1 MFLNRA
7 SSLPLVIIAMLTF
20 PALSCT
26 HNLPGKSSTSMGD
39 AASAVG
45 ADLASPPVATVHNDS
60 ARDTTTVGEPAP
72 VAHIER
78 HVTSIHG
85 MDLVDNYHWLRQRDD
100 PRVISYLTA
109 ENAFTE
115 ATMAHT
121 QGMQETLY
129 QEMVGRIQE
138 NDLSVPTPIDQFFYY
153 TRSVEGSQYPIYCR
167 KRGSLDAT
175 EEILLDVNQLAEGH
189 DYFRIASFE
198 VSPDHRLL
206 AYSFDTAGS
215 ERYTLRVKELSTGK
229 LLADIVE
236 NTTYGLEWGNDNRTL
251 FYVVSDAANRPYQL
265 KRHHLGQPATNDEVL
280 YHEEDERF
288 FVSLSKSRSRRFL
301 FASSDSAITSEVYF
315 LDADRP
321 EGPLHLFAERRQ
333 GIEYSLDH
341 QGDHFFVRTNE
352 EAKNFKLLRTPIDA
366 IGRDHWREVIAQRA
380 DTKLEWIEPFAR
392 FLVVVER
399 HRGLRRFEVR
409 PIDGEAHYI
418 AMPEPVYTV
427 FPSDNRQYDTDKLR
441 FRYTSLVTPWS
452 VFDYNL
458 AERTRE
464 LLKQTEVRGG
474 YDPSEYNS
482 ERIFATA
489 SDGTRIPISLVYK
502 RGTRAAGPA
511 PLWLSGY
518 GSYGASSEPY
528 FSSARLSILDRGFI
542 YAIAHIRGGGEMGER
557 WHDEGKLLNKRNTF
571 TDFIACAEHLI
582 ANGYADPNRL
592 AISGGSAGGLLIGA
606 VLNLRPDLFT
616 VAHAAVPFV
625 DVMNTMLDP
634 TIPLTV
640 TEYEEWGNPNEK
652 KYFDYMLSYS
662 PYDNVEAKAYP
673 HLLVTAGLNDPRVQY
688 WEPAK
693 WTAKLRAT
701 KTDDHRLLLK
711 TNMGAGHGGA
721 SGRYSRLHETAFEY
735 AFILDTLGIATNPG
749 TNPPGTR

>member
-1 MFLNRA
+1 MSLNRG
-7 SSLPLVIIAMLTF
+7 SSLPLVIFAMLTL
-20 PALSCT
+20 PIISCT
-26 HNLPGKSSTSMGD
+26 QRSHTKNSATLGGPTSTLD
-39 AASAVG
+39 TASATRTAAEAEAAV
-45 ADLASPPVATVHNDS
+45 DLDSPPVARVQ
-60 ARDTTTVGEPAP
+60 RQ
-72 VAHIER
+72 
-78 HVTSIHG
+78 VTSLHG
-85 MDLVDNYHWLRQRDD
+85 IELVDNYRWLRQREA
-100 PRVISYLTA
+100 PEVLAYLKA

-121 QGMQETLY
+121 GELRETLY

-138 NDLSVPTPIDQFFYY
+138 NDLSVPTPVDHFFYY
-153 TRSVEGSQYPIYCR
+153 TRSVKGSQYQIHCR

-175 EEILLDVNQLAEGH
+175 EEVLLDVNQLAEGH
-189 DYFRIASFE
+189 DYFRLGGFK

-206 AYSFDTAGS
+206 AYSYDTAGD
-215 ERYTLRVKELSTGK
+215 ERYTLRIKDLSSGEV
-229 LLADIVE
+229 LADKVE
-236 NTTYGLEWGNDNRTL
+236 NITYGLEWGNDNGTL
-251 FYVVSDAANRPYQL
+251 FYVVADAANRPYQL
-265 KRHHLGQPATNDEVL
+265 KRHGLGQPAGNDTVL
-280 YHEEDERF
+280 HHEHDERF
-288 FVSLSKSRSRRFL
+288 FVNLGKTRSQRYL
-301 FASSDSAITSEVYF
+301 LASSDSAVTSEAYF

-321 EGPLHLFAERRQ
+321 QGQLQLFAARQ
-333 GIEYSLDH
+333 QGVEYRIDH
-341 QGDHFFVRTNE
+341 QGDHFFIRTNQ
-352 EAKNFKLLRTPIDA
+352 EAKNFKLLRTPVDQIE
-366 IGRDHWREVIAQRA
+366 RENWRQVIAHRPK
-380 DTKLEWIEPFAR
+380 TKLEWIEVFER

-399 HRGLRRFEVR
+399 HEGLRRFEVR
-409 PIDGEAHYI
+409 PIDGEPHYI

-427 FPSDNRQYDTDKLR
+427 FPADNRQYSAETLR

-452 VFDYNL
+452 VFDYDFS
-458 AERTRE
+458 ERTRE

-474 YDPSEYNS
+474 YDPATYGS

-489 SDGTRIPISLVYK
+489 SDGTQVPISLVY
-502 RGTRAAGPA
+502 RRDTREGGAA
-511 PLWLSGY
+511 PLWLTAY
-518 GSYGASSEPY
+518 GSYGSSSEPY
-528 FSSARLSILDRGFI
+528 FSSSRLSMLDRGFV
-542 YAIAHIRGGGEMGER
+542 YAIAHVRGGGEMGEF

-571 TDFIACAEHLI
+571 TDFVTCAEHLI
-582 ANGYADPNRL
+582 AAGYADPTQL

-652 KYFDYMLSYS
+652 EYFEYMLSYS
-662 PYDNVEAKAYP
+662 PYDNVEAKEYP

-693 WTAKLRAT
+693 WTAKLRAG
-701 KTDDHRLLLK
+701 KTDSHRLLLK

-735 AFILDTLGIATNPG
+735 AFFLDTLGL
-749 TNPPGTR
+749 GTR